1 LASSIPDL
9 YLDGVG
15 GIDAD
20 GLGGILE
27 TDGGS
32 FASERAGAFDVV
44 IDDIGLAHAGIPDE
58 HDWIE

>member
-1 LASSIPDL
+1 L

-44 IDDIGLAHAGIPDE
+44 IDDIGLADAGIPDE